1 MGEIRGTYAKNGNIT
16 EIYLPN
22 GITEIQCDNYT
33 PMELDVPD
41 FANANKVKER
51 RRRWTAL
58 KAIKEI
64 ALILSII
71 IPYAYVGWKV
81 TDLIHEHFA
90 LAIAFWAV
98 QIWLMIFLFANTREP
113 NNE

>member
-22 GITEIQCDNYT
+22 GITEIQCDNYN
-33 PMELDVPD
+33 PMELDVPL

-51 RRRWTAL
+51 RRRWTAF

-98 QIWLMIFLFANTREP
+98 QIWLMIFLFANTKP